1 MAEYLNKNIK
11 YLRLLK
17 KMSQQDLADM
27 IGVDR
32 STISRI
38 ENNEIDTTIDNA
50 IEIANALNVSISD
63 LVGKD
68 IESFSNSIDKEYM
81 YTKTISD
88 DEGYSIEIKTALPFE
103 QIPKDEQQEMIDTAM
118 EELLKVKK
126 EAKQKNSN

>member
-11 YLRLLK
+11 YLRVLK

-68 IESFSNSIDKEYM
+68 IEAFSSSIDKEYM

-88 DEGYSIEIKTALPFE
+88 DGYSIEIKTPIPFE
-103 QIPKDEQQEMIDTAM
+103 QLPKEEQQEMIDNAM

-126 EAKQKNSN
+126 ETRQKDNN